1 MAKSTAGMSSLEYHV
16 LLSMATGPKYGYAI
30 KDAVAA
36 ESVGTLQ
43 PRAGTLYRVLAR
55 LMTQDWVTEVPPDD
69 AEAPHPG
76 LTRRYYGLTPRGRAA
91 LAQEA
96 TRLRSAAALA
106 EERLGLVKERG

>member
-1 MAKSTAGMSSLEYHV
+1 MSSLEYHV
-16 LLSMATGPKYGYAI
+16 MLSMATGPKYGYAI

-55 LMTQDWVTEVPPDD
+55 LMTQEWVTEVQPDD
-69 AEAPHPG
+69 DSPHPG
-76 LTRRYYGLTPRGRAA
+76 LTRRYYGLTARGRSA

-96 TRLRSAAALA
+96 NRLRGAAALA
-106 EERLGLVKERG
+106 EERLGLAKERG